1 MLAWYVLAALAI
13 AVFLVAVLVLA
24 VFVLVL
30 SLSQVRGV
38 QASIRN
44 RSRQPAQICTDLVY
58 VVAIIPKQ
66 AHPCQPKRHAKSL
79 RDIYFYYYHRVMNH
93 LDLAKRLQ
101 HWLQPRPTCE
111 LCQSESNGVLP
122 LCAGCYTQLPWI
134 KKGCTSCGEPI
145 THSQSLCAR
154 CEQFPL
160 PFTDVIIPL
169 RYGFPVDQWVGA
181 LKYQERPGMAYWLA
195 QLLASEINRRAHTRP
210 TLVIGIPMH
219 PQRQR
224 QRGYN
229 QSLLLAR
236 EVAKVQGHEFRSDL
250 LRKTRAT
257 AHQRTLNAAARR
269 LNLQNAFEVT
279 EPVQGWRNVFAR
291 SLFAGKI
298 TSAESAASTGNA
310 SIGNAGA
317 TLEGHH
323 IALVDDVVTTGATGA
338 ELANCLLNAG
348 ATGVSLWALAKTP
361 MHTPNPS
368 GRHVFLR

>member
-1 MLAWYVLAALAI
+1 M
-13 AVFLVAVLVLA
+13 
-24 VFVLVL
+24 
-30 SLSQVRGV
+30 QT
-38 QASIRN
+38 QMRN
-44 RSRQPAQICTDLVY
+44 RSRKPAQICTDLVY

-79 RDIYFYYYHRVMNH
+79 RDIYFFYYQTLMKHF
-93 LDLAKRLQ
+93 DLAKRLQ
-101 HWLQPRPTCE
+101 HWLQPGPTCE
-111 LCQSESNGVLP
+111 LCQSEGHGALP
-122 LCAGCYTQLPWI
+122 LCPGCYAQLPWI
-134 KKGCTSCGEPI
+134 KKACNSCGEPI
-145 THSQSLCAR
+145 AHAQSLCAR

-169 RYGFPVDQWVGA
+169 RYGFPVDQWIGA
-181 LKYQERPGMAYWLA
+181 LKYQERPGMAHWLA
-195 QLLASEINRRAHTRP
+195 HLLANEINQRAHTAP

-229 QSLLLAR
+229 QSHLLAR
-236 EVAKVQGHEFRSDL
+236 EVAKVQRLEFRTDL

-279 EPVQGWRNVFAR
+279 EPMQGRRSVFAR
-291 SLFAGKI
+291 SLFNNGKMA
-298 TSAESAASTGNA
+298 SADFATAAASA
-310 SIGNAGA
+310 SKGKSSTCNAGA

-338 ELANCLLNAG
+338 EIANCLLNAG
-348 ATGVSLWALAKTP
+348 AASVSLWALAKTP
-361 MHTPNPS
+361 MHTPTPL
-368 GRHVFLR
+368 GRHVPLR

>member
-1 MLAWYVLAALAI
+1 M
-13 AVFLVAVLVLA
+13 
-24 VFVLVL
+24 
-30 SLSQVRGV
+30 
-38 QASIRN
+38 
-44 RSRQPAQICTDLVY
+44 
-58 VVAIIPKQ
+58 K
-66 AHPCQPKRHAKSL
+66 H
-79 RDIYFYYYHRVMNH
+79 M
-93 LDLAKRLQ
+93 DLAKRLQ

-111 LCQSESNGVLP
+111 LCQSEGDGALP
-122 LCAGCYTQLPWI
+122 LCPGCYSQLPWI
-134 KKGCTSCGEPI
+134 KNGCTSCGEPI
-145 THSQSLCAR
+145 PHTDSLCTR

-195 QLLASEINRRAHTRP
+195 QLLSNEINRRPYPRP
-210 TLVIGIPMH
+210 TLIMGIPMH

-236 EVAKVQGHEFRSDL
+236 EVARVLRIEFRSDL

-279 EPVQGWRNVFAR
+279 EPMQGWRKVLPR
-291 SLFAGKI
+291 SPFHGMTA
-298 TSAESAASTGNA
+298 SADFAASTGNPSA
-310 SIGNAGA
+310 GAAGA

-338 ELANCLLNAG
+338 EIANCLLNAG

>member
-1 MLAWYVLAALAI
+1 M
-13 AVFLVAVLVLA
+13 
-24 VFVLVL
+24 
-30 SLSQVRGV
+30 
-38 QASIRN
+38 
-44 RSRQPAQICTDLVY
+44 
-58 VVAIIPKQ
+58 K
-66 AHPCQPKRHAKSL
+66 
-79 RDIYFYYYHRVMNH
+79 H

-111 LCQSESNGVLP
+111 LCQSEGDDTLP
-122 LCAGCYTQLPWI
+122 LCPGCYTQLPWI
-134 KKGCTSCGEPI
+134 KNGCTSCGEPI
-145 THSQSLCAR
+145 AHADSLCTR

-181 LKYQERPGMAYWLA
+181 LKYQERPGMAHWLA
-195 QLLASEINRRAHTRP
+195 QLLANEIHRRAHKRP
-210 TLVIGIPMH
+210 TLVMGIPMH

-236 EVAKVQGHEFRSDL
+236 EVARVQRLEFRSDL

-269 LNLQNAFEVT
+269 QNLQNAFEVT
-279 EPVQGWRNVFAR
+279 DPMQGWRKILAR
-291 SLFAGKI
+291 SPFNGVTA
-298 TSAESAASTGNA
+298 SADFAASEGNPSTGA
-310 SIGNAGA
+310 AGA

-338 ELANCLLNAG
+338 EIANCLLNAG
-348 ATGVSLWALAKTP
+348 AASVSLWALAKTP
-361 MHTPNPS
+361 MHTPTPS